1 MENQNSDSTQIVS
14 RLLQSFSDLEKA
26 IEGAK
31 SNLKENVKIPDSV
44 LERLES
50 YSDILDRQREL
61 AQVLESHVTTGNLTE
76 VARHISLINGLSGM
90 IIDDARGLLSGLSG
104 QEGFMEKEEI
114 PFC

>member
-1 MENQNSDSTQIVS
+1 MENQNNDSTQIVS

-31 SNLKENVKIPDSV
+31 SNLKENIKIPDSV

-61 AQVLESHVTTGNLTE
+61 ARILEAHVTAGNLSE
-76 VARHISLINGLSGM
+76 VSRHITLINGLSGM

-104 QEGFMEKEEI
+104 QDEISDKEEI

>member
-1 MENQNSDSTQIVS
+1 MENQNTESAQIVA

-50 YSDILDRQREL
+50 YSGILDRQREL
-61 AQVLESHVTTGNLTE
+61 AQVLEAHVSAGNLTE

-104 QEGFMEKEEI
+104 HDTIVEDEEI
-114 PFC
+114 SFC